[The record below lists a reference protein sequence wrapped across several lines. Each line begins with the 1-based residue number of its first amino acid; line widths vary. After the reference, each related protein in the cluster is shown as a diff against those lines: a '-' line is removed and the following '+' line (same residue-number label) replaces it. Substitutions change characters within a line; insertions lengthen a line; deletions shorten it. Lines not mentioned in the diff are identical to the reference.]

1 MTESYRIF
9 VGIDWGADAHQV
21 WVTDAAGTAVGEQT
35 VDHTG
40 TAIAALVDWIVG
52 LAEGD
57 ARAAAVALE
66 TPRGP
71 IVDAFLARGCQV
83 FAINPKQLDR
93 FRDRF
98 SVAGAKD
105 DARDAEV
112 LSSAVRTDRR
122 AFRHVT
128 AEDPLTVQVR
138 EYSRQDTELGED
150 LRRLANR
157 LRDHLLRTWPEL
169 LRLVPAADEPWF
181 WALLKRAP
189 TPVEGRRMRPAQ
201 VRQLLRDHRIRRI
214 TAEALLTVLRA
225 PSVSLAPGVREGVR
239 VRILDL
245 VDQLP
250 VLARQ
255 RRAAERRLA
264 TTLEA
269 MTQGP
274 DGESVRE
281 HTDVT
286 VLQSLPGIGTRIAA
300 TMLAEAADALRD
312 RDYHALRLVGRHGT
326 SHETQRQKLCRD
338 HALCL

>member
-52 LAEGD
+52 LAQGD

-71 IVDAFLARGCQV
+71 IVDAFLERGCQV

-138 EYSRQDTELGED
+138 EYSRQETELGED

-169 LRLVPAADEPWF
+169 LRLVPAADN
-181 WALLKRAP
+181 RGS
-189 TPVEGRRMRPAQ
+189 GR
-201 VRQLLRDHRIRRI
+201 
-214 TAEALLTVLRA
+214 
-225 PSVSLAPGVREGVR
+225 
-239 VRILDL
+239 
-245 VDQLP
+245 
-250 VLARQ
+250 
-255 RRAAERRLA
+255 
-264 TTLEA
+264 
-269 MTQGP
+269 
-274 DGESVRE
+274 
-281 HTDVT
+281 
-286 VLQSLPGIGTRIAA
+286 
-300 TMLAEAADALRD
+300 
-312 RDYHALRLVGRHGT
+312 
-326 SHETQRQKLCRD
+326 C
-338 HALCL
+338 